1 MADQRQ
7 PFRFRLPWL
16 STMSA
21 PPPRPTP
28 EPQPS
33 RPTPEIQAP
42 AQPTIT
48 TPIQRPPF
56 RPAGIA
62 PAQPPPQAQTTI
74 KREPQPP
81 PPSGAATESRVASQP
96 TSPPRATTQ
105 TRAASVPPP
114 ESRVTS
120 QPASP
125 SRARTQ
131 TPVASQIRSPSRP
144 APQARA
150 ASVPP
155 SPPRTAWTQ
164 PGIQAA
170 AEPRLP
176 SHLGPQS
183 TGQTSSRSPSPMGK
197 ATKVRPT
204 AGAVSQLP
212 SPQKQ
217 SEPST
222 KETSQPP
229 LNITHPLSSY
239 SEEKETKESSQP
251 PLTSTHPLSSLSPER
266 ESKPAASKQ
275 LLQEPQPKTQIK
287 SEIDSESQYRTGGE
301 TTFKPDTTA
310 AQTTQASDLGTTIP
324 PTSSVTPEAPLAREK
339 LPLTESEKKIEGVER
354 KKDMQQLVNE
364 AKPQDGKEVAR
375 ELVKDEKT
383 NGSADEQM
391 PRTISELL
399 TAASGLETRSKE
411 LFGAKIKTEERKQ
424 EKHEIFERK
433 KPQSTPESEEKHI
446 KTVSSTHAKDRNII
460 GNHQKPGVSNGD
472 RTPLHK
478 EIKEDISKFVHKL
491 AIGHSKQPVD
501 DRPVSIITV
510 AGENRGASMQ
520 LGAES
525 AKKGGSVPIH
535 RGYKLKS
542 DEIAETTTDGEESSK
557 GRSPRDPT
565 TKNNQATTA
574 YINSNIQSINNSIMF
589 NSSVNERN
597 PGVHLVFSHNL
608 AEPTK
613 PATKPETLETHGHE
627 AKVTI
632 TPSEKLTY
640 QPTVRRRCL
649 RGLFLEPSDSDPDNP
664 EKPRRHGCLYKCGE
678 KSKDKDIRVL

>member
-1 MADQRQ
+1 
-7 PFRFRLPWL
+7 
-16 STMSA
+16 MSA

-74 KREPQPP
+74 KTEPQPP

-155 SPPRTAWTQ
+155 SPPRTAWAQ

-170 AEPRLP
+170 AEPRSP
-176 SHLGPQS
+176 SRLDPQS
-183 TGQTSSRSPSPMGK
+183 T
-197 ATKVRPT
+197 
-204 AGAVSQLP
+204 
-212 SPQKQ
+212 
-217 SEPST
+217 
-222 KETSQPP
+222 
-229 LNITHPLSSY
+229 
-239 SEEKETKESSQP
+239 
-251 PLTSTHPLSSLSPER
+251 SSLSPEK

-287 SEIDSESQYRTGGE
+287 SEIDSESQYRTEGE

-324 PTSSVTPEAPLAREK
+324 PTSSVTPGAPVAREK

-354 KKDMQQLVNE
+354 KKDTQQIVNE

-446 KTVSSTHAKDRNII
+446 KTVSSTHAKDRNIT

-649 RGLFLEPSDSDPDNP
+649 RGLFMEPSDSDPDNP
-664 EKPRRHGCLYKCGE
+664 EKPRRHGCLYNCGE